1 MRRRFGMGFLAAA
14 LVVVLA
20 GMWIPL
26 ILQANNLVT
35 SRFDSHRKKANPLLV
50 LAKSVSMILQNAEK
64 KVYKTPKDCIIKI
77 WLIIRQELWMQFCRR
92 DWNPRVQF

>member
-14 LVVVLA
+14 LVVVIV

-35 SRFDSHRKKANPLLV
+35 SRFDSHRKKG
-50 LAKSVSMILQNAEK
+50 
-64 KVYKTPKDCIIKI
+64 
-77 WLIIRQELWMQFCRR
+77 
-92 DWNPRVQF
+92 

>member
-14 LVVVLA
+14 LVALVALVVVIV

-35 SRFDSHRKKANPLLV
+35 SRFDSHRKKG
-50 LAKSVSMILQNAEK
+50 
-64 KVYKTPKDCIIKI
+64 
-77 WLIIRQELWMQFCRR
+77 
-92 DWNPRVQF
+92 

>member
-1 MRRRFGMGFLAAA
+1 MRRRFGMGFLVVA

-35 SRFDSHRKKANPLLV
+35 SRFDSHRKKG
-50 LAKSVSMILQNAEK
+50 
-64 KVYKTPKDCIIKI
+64 
-77 WLIIRQELWMQFCRR
+77 
-92 DWNPRVQF
+92 